1 VKRFAEIARVNS
13 DPAWGKRLRA
23 RRKQLERERAD
34 AVERPEA
41 EDSPLS
47 MRLTSAGSKADV
59 ALQVRAYDKAF
70 GDRVL
75 FEDAAMDIA
84 CGDRVALIGP
94 NGSGKTTML
103 RDIVERGAW
112 DDRTMRVG
120 PSLEVGYCA
129 QNQEILDD
137 DRTVEDQVLRE
148 PGMTR
153 QRAYDVLGRFLFG
166 ENDFDKRISDLSGG
180 ERNRLQLALLFIRQP
195 DFLIMD
201 EPTNHLDIPA
211 CEAIED
217 ALADF
222 KGTVLVV
229 SHDRY
234 FLDKVA
240 DRVVEVK
247 DHRLEPFVGNFSEF
261 WASQRAAQ
269 TSRARVAT
277 RRSSRQHRPERPR
290 APLATEPSIL
300 QRDIEEAERE
310 RVALEQRVSA
320 AFTKGDHREGTRA
333 SRQLEQ
339 QQRLIDRLYER
350 WMAED
355 GGRK

>member
-1 VKRFAEIARVNS
+1 
-13 DPAWGKRLRA
+13 
-23 RRKQLERERAD
+23 
-34 AVERPEA
+34 
-41 EDSPLS
+41 

-59 ALQVRAYDKAF
+59 ALQVRGYDKAF
-70 GDRVL
+70 GERVL
-75 FEDAAMDIA
+75 FESAEMDVA
-84 CGDRVALIGP
+84 CGDRVALVGP
-94 NGSGKTTML
+94 NGSGKTTLL
-103 RDIVERGAW
+103 RDIISRGAW
-112 DDRTMRVG
+112 DDRTLRIG
-120 PSLEVGYCA
+120 PSLQVGYCA

-137 DRTVEDQVLRE
+137 SRTVEDQVLRE

-166 ENDFDKRISDLSGG
+166 ENDFDKLISDLSGG

-240 DRVVEVK
+240 ERVVEVK
-247 DHRLEPFVGNFSEF
+247 DLRLEPFVGNFSEF
-261 WASQRAAQ
+261 WAARRAMQAGP
-269 TSRARVAT
+269 ARVAT
-277 RRSSRQHRPERPR
+277 RRSSRERRPERPR
-290 APLATEPSIL
+290 AAPGAEPSVL
-300 QRDIEEAERE
+300 QRDIEEAEQQ
-310 RVALEQRVSA
+310 RVVLEQRVSA

-333 SRQLEQ
+333 SRMLEQ

-350 WMAED
+350 WMAEE
-355 GGRK
+355 GQRK